1 MFRIPGFL
9 RNLGNVF
16 RSKPIPPAT
25 PLSHEETRERTGLEL
40 CRLAT
45 RSNPYVGFKRVNSG
59 NPTRADLVKNSAPFV
74 SAVRN
79 PNAERRVVVKPKR
92 GTWNRTHQGHY
103 RGQII
108 GRLVFD

>member
-16 RSKPIPPAT
+16 RSKPIPPAI
-25 PLSHEETRERTGLEL
+25 PLSHEEARERTELGL

-45 RSNPYVGFKRVNSG
+45 RSNPYVGFERVNSG
-59 NPTRADLVKNSAPFV
+59 NFTRADLVKSSAPFI
-74 SAVRN
+74 SAARN
-79 PNAERRVVVKPKR
+79 PSAERRVLVKPKR
-92 GTWNRTHQGHY
+92 GTWLRTHQGYY

-108 GRLVFD
+108 GRLVSD